1 MLSDCLMLIFKG
13 ICIVQLMSF
22 WFMHYDELEGSNQN
36 AYPEAVK
43 IPG

>member
-22 WFMHYDELEGSNQN
+22 WFMDYDELGGSNQN